1 MTSEHKKKSKV
12 RIGYGYDVHA
22 FEPGTGLILGGVN
35 IPYDKK
41 FKAHSDGDVLLH
53 AICDALLGAAALG
66 DIGKHFPDTDPE
78 YHNISSLILLEKC
91 MALIRHAGYELQ
103 NIDSSV
109 ALQAPKINPF
119 VQEIRET
126 IAKHASV
133 SLDAVSVK
141 ATTTEKLGFV
151 GEGKG
156 AEAHAVVLIQK
167 H

>member
-1 MTSEHKKKSKV
+1 M

-35 IPYDKK
+35 IPCDKK

-66 DIGKHFPDTDPE
+66 DIGRHFPDTDPN
-78 YHNISSLILLEKC
+78 YFNISSLILLEKT
-91 MALIRHAGYELQ
+91 MAIIRQAGYSLQ
-103 NIDSSV
+103 NVDSTV
-109 ALQAPKINPF
+109 ALQEPKIHSF
-119 VQEIRET
+119 IQEIREK
-126 IAKHASV
+126 IAKHSEMP
-133 SLDAVSVK
+133 LDAVSVK

-156 AEAHAVVLIQK
+156 AEAYAVVLLDK
-167 H
+167 L